1 MFEVIV
7 LAVALSMDAFAVS
20 IGLGSKGHGRKAASD
35 NKTHHALFPHLN
47 PLDETTSHSTK
58 LPKTSAKSL
67 VIPLAGRAKRGGRSQ
82 ANESLRELQVDGDTR
97 GLGLK
102 AGLFFGAFQALMP
115 FIGYLGGKGVLGWV
129 DAYAHW
135 IAFGLLALIGVKMI
149 YEGLHE
155 GIEEDIAAITNKVML
170 LLAIATSIDA
180 LAAGFSLTLLN
191 INAWL
196 ACLIIGVTTFAFSW
210 VGVEIGKRSGTWLES
225 KAEIFGGVV
234 LILIGIKLLFV

>member
-7 LAVALSMDAFAVS
+7 FAVALSMDAFAVS
-20 IGLGSKGHGRKAASD
+20 IGLGSKG
-35 NKTHHALFPHLN
+35 
-47 PLDETTSHSTK
+47 
-58 LPKTSAKSL
+58 
-67 VIPLAGRAKRGGRSQ
+67 
-82 ANESLRELQVDGDTR
+82 DTR

-102 AGLFFGAFQALMP
+102 AGLFFGTFQALMP

-135 IAFGLLALIGVKMI
+135 IAFGLLALIGSKMI

-155 GIEEDIAAITNKVML
+155 NIEEDIAAITNKMML
-170 LLAIATSIDA
+170 ILAIATSIDA
-180 LAAGFSLTLLN
+180 MAAGFSLTLLD
-191 INAWL
+191 IDPYL

-210 VGVEIGKRSGTWLES
+210 VGVLIGKHGGTWLES

-234 LILIGIKLLFV
+234 LILVGIKILVF

>member
-20 IGLGSKGHGRKAASD
+20 IGLGSKGK
-35 NKTHHALFPHLN
+35 
-47 PLDETTSHSTK
+47 
-58 LPKTSAKSL
+58 
-67 VIPLAGRAKRGGRSQ
+67 
-82 ANESLRELQVDGDTR
+82 TR

-102 AGLFFGAFQALMP
+102 AGLFFGSFQALMP

-129 DAYAHW
+129 EAYAHW

-149 YEGLHE
+149 YEGLQE
-155 GIEEDIAAITNKVML
+155 GIENDIKEITNKMML

-180 LAAGFSLTLLN
+180 MAAGFSLTLLN
-191 INAWL
+191 INAYL
-196 ACLIIGVTTFAFSW
+196 ACMIIGVTTFIFSW
-210 VGVEIGKRSGTWLES
+210 IGVLIGKSSGTWLES

-234 LILIGIKLLFV
+234 LILIGVKLLVY